1 LLENIALVEAKY
13 TKAVTGLNQNHIR
26 FRREKPV
33 YKFYLEKARKELARA
48 IGQDSPPRRYKNC

>member
-26 FRREKPV
+26 YRREKPV
-33 YKFYLEKARKELARA
+33 YKLCLEKARKELARA
-48 IGQDSPPRRYKNC
+48 IGQDSPPRRYKN